1 VGGLAL
7 KALQNRASGSDDSAD
22 RELRASSSSS
32 APQDVDEE
40 CKWLHNLLN
49 ILWPRINKFL
59 QVMVQ
64 EQIIPEIDRALPKM
78 LKGSVT
84 FPKIYLGRAVPSF
97 RNIRLKE
104 QNDQA
109 IVLQVSIEM
118 ASDMDVEIQA
128 LRVPIGM
135 KRLQFSGE
143 LNVVFHPEK
152 SAPPFFGG
160 VTVFFIDPP
169 RLDMDFTGAADFVD
183 MPVLRNVVRSTI
195 LHAVSGAVV
204 LPARI
209 AVDLNEDDDTDQ
221 ADLSFP
227 PPVGILRIL
236 VRKGTD
242 LVAADFG
249 MRPSS
254 DPFVVIE
261 VGQQR
266 WQSSVVEK
274 SLNPVWEHGNV
285 QDFLVYDRG
294 QKMNIFVYDKD
305 TYSRDDLI
313 GSVSRI
319 DLEPFML
326 RKPCDTDFSLNL
338 EGRPA
343 GTLQISS
350 RWFELSPSAPPDIP
364 AAVARGPSQ
373 LVLAVKLLGIT
384 DLPKSYKPPFVVQVE
399 VSTVN
404 AVLTS
409 RKSLPPSN
417 IKPVAVEVADIARRL
432 HRAHTPINQISE
444 VTGLELR
451 AVSLAIAQDSP
462 QSYARAKKEAVAELS
477 ATHPAFNQI
486 LRLPLPWTSEVVNSA
501 TVSLSLSD
509 RTDRRLAK
517 AVVVRLADVAAAE
530 VEGGFALSCGGTLQA
545 KLSIAWMALPN

>member
-1 VGGLAL
+1 
-7 KALQNRASGSDDSAD
+7 
-22 RELRASSSSS
+22 
-32 APQDVDEE
+32 
-40 CKWLHNLLN
+40 
-49 ILWPRINKFL
+49 
-59 QVMVQ
+59 M
-64 EQIIPEIDRALPKM
+64 
-78 LKGSVT
+78 SVLT
-84 FPKIYLGRAVPSF
+84 K
-97 RNIRLKE
+97 
-104 QNDQA
+104 
-109 IVLQVSIEM
+109 
-118 ASDMDVEIQA
+118 
-128 LRVPIGM
+128 
-135 KRLQFSGE
+135 
-143 LNVVFHPEK
+143 
-152 SAPPFFGG
+152 
-160 VTVFFIDPP
+160 
-169 RLDMDFTGAADFVD
+169 
-183 MPVLRNVVRSTI
+183 
-195 LHAVSGAVV
+195 
-204 LPARI
+204 
-209 AVDLNEDDDTDQ
+209 DDDTDQARLLPGHTALWLWSLREFRVLSQ

-236 VRKGTD
+236 VRIPVLKGTD

-319 DLEPFML
+319 DLEPLML

-451 AVSLAIAQDSP
+451 AVSLAIAQDCTTCCLRYCLSSVAPLLFHLLRIERLMQDSP